1 MITAVTV
8 REYARLT
15 TQEVSEPTLDRAHI
29 SASAFDWLCKLSATF
44 RSTGATLL
52 QVEGRQWLKLDNYV
66 GVIETPCGTRLEIL
80 PKHTN
85 EGDCVFRSRELLRQM
100 ISTAMDLP
108 VRVAYETSLQLFDA
122 PLSEWVIRQFLIA
135 LDHLVKRGV
144 RSDYVRIDA
153 SERFLRGQLDVV
165 RQMRQPPG
173 RNHIFQIRHDVYVPD
188 RPENRL
194 LKSALD
200 LAGSRTL
207 DPENWRL
214 AQELRILFH
223 EVPNSSD
230 FASDFRKWRTDRLMA
245 HYQAIHPWCELI
257 LYRQM
262 PFSVAGEWRGISMLF
277 PMEKLF
283 ERYVA
288 ATLRTMLCSHAN
300 LVTQASSLSLC
311 VHEDK
316 PMFQLQPDILVQ
328 QGHERWVLDTKWKRI
343 NQHLKAKN
351 YEISQ
356 SDFYQMYAYG
366 QKYLGGKGCLALIY
380 PMHGS
385 FSKALPAFHFNPEL
399 SLWAIPFDLENRRI
413 CFDRVHFPFV
423 KKPTGMAPDS
433 HDENHP
439 EPANQ

>member
-8 REYARLT
+8 REYALLT
-15 TQEVSEPTLDRAHI
+15 TQEVSESTLDLAHI

-44 RSTGATLL
+44 RRSGASLL

-80 PKHTN
+80 PKHMD
-85 EGDCVFRSRELLRQM
+85 EGDCVVSSRALLRRM
-100 ISTAMDLP
+100 ISAALDLP
-108 VRVAYETSLQLFDA
+108 VRITHETSLQLFDA
-122 PLSEWVIRQFLIA
+122 PLSEWVIRQFLGA

-144 RSDYVRIDA
+144 RSEYVRIDA
-153 SERFLRGQLDVV
+153 SERYLRGQLDVV

-173 RNHIFQIRHDVYVPD
+173 RNHIFQIRHDVFVPD

-194 LKSALD
+194 LKSALE
-200 LAGSRTL
+200 LAANHTL
-207 DPENWRL
+207 NPENWRL
-214 AQELRILFH
+214 AQELRSLFH

-230 FASDFRKWRTDRLMA
+230 FVSDFRRWRTNRLMA
-245 HYQAIHPWCELI
+245 HYQDIHPWCELI

-262 PFSVAGEWRGISMLF
+262 PFSVVGEWHGISMLL

-288 ATLRTMLCSHAN
+288 ATLRTMLHSHAN

-328 QGHERWVLDTKWKRI
+328 QGDERWVLDTKWKRI

-385 FSKALPAFHFNPEL
+385 FSKALPAFHFNTDL
-399 SLWAIPFDLENRRI
+399 SLWTIPFDLENRRI
-413 CFDRVHFPFV
+413 CFDRVYFPFV
-423 KKPTGMAPDS
+423 RKPIGIAPNS
-433 HDENHP
+433 HSQGYP
-439 EPANQ
+439 ELAN

>member
-44 RSTGATLL
+44 RRSGASLL
-52 QVEGRQWLKLDNYV
+52 QVEGRHWLKLDNYV

-80 PKHTN
+80 PKHMD
-85 EGDCVFRSRELLRQM
+85 EGDCVVSSRELLRRM
-100 ISTAMDLP
+100 ISAAMDLP
-108 VRVAYETSLQLFDA
+108 VRIAHETSLQLFDA
-122 PLSEWVIRQFLIA
+122 PLSEWVIRQFLSA

-144 RSDYVRIDA
+144 RSDYIRIDA
-153 SERFLRGQLDVV
+153 SERYLRGQLDVV

-194 LKSALD
+194 LKSALE
-200 LAGSRTL
+200 LASSRTL

-214 AQELRILFH
+214 AQELRTLFH

-245 HYQAIHPWCELI
+245 HYQAIRPWCELI

-262 PFSVAGEWRGISMLF
+262 PFSVVGEWHGISMLF

-283 ERYVA
+283 ERFVA
-288 ATLRTMLCSHAN
+288 ATLRTMLNSHAS
-300 LVTQASSLSLC
+300 LVTQASSQSLC
-311 VHEDK
+311 MHEDK
-316 PMFQLQPDILVQ
+316 PMFQLQPDLLVQ

-356 SDFYQMYAYG
+356 SDLYQMYAYG
-366 QKYLGGKGCLALIY
+366 EKYLGGKGTMALIY
-380 PMHGS
+380 PKQGK
-385 FSKALPAFHFNPEL
+385 FTVPLPLFHFNSNL
-399 SLWAIPFDLENRRI
+399 CLLVIPFDLPNQKIIWEHTN
-413 CFDRVHFPFV
+413 FSFV
-423 KKPTGMAPDS
+423 KSASPLRSSSS
-433 HDENHP
+433 H
-439 EPANQ
+439 ALAIRA